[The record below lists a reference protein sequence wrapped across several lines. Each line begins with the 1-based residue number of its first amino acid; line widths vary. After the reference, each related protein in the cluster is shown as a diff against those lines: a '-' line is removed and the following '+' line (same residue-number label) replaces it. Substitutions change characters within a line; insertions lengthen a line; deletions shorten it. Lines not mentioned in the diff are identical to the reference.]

1 MGDGPKV
8 PLAEQLD
15 EIASEYTRR
24 CRAYP
29 LLVERGQV
37 RQTTAEL
44 KIERLGA
51 VHNTLAWLLRNAE
64 LIKEW
69 VVYTKK
75 VTPIED
81 HAALTFDAP
90 SECEP
95 KENASEVGAPLAD
108 DTRTER
114 N

>member
-1 MGDGPKV
+1 MGDAPKV

-15 EIASEYTRR
+15 EIAAEYTRR

-51 VHNTLAWLLRNAE
+51 AHNTLSWLLRNAE

-69 VVYTKK
+69 VTYMKK
-75 VTPIED
+75 VSPIED
-81 HAALTFDAP
+81 HAVLTFDAP
-90 SECEP
+90 SEVEP
-95 KENASEVGAPLAD
+95 QENAGVDVGATPAD
-108 DTRTER
+108 ER
-114 N
+114 